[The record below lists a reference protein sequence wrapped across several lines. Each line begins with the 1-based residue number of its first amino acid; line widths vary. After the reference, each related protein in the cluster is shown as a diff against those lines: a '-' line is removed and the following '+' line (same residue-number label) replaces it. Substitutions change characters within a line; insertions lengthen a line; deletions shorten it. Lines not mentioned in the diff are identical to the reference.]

1 MPLRARRGDRANDAV
16 MTRPALIHRFRRG
29 DVDGEAATT
38 DLSPCAG
45 VQGLPKVVGQT
56 AARGAPDK
64 AGRGPFPDRSGRGF
78 GQTRPVILPGTG
90 VKSRHLAIPNDCACK
105 AREIGKKMPI
115 MGCGEAYGTAQ
126 IGRFRMQII
135 PIVTRWALYVG
146 SIADA
151 SDCQL
156 IRLQLHTG

>member
-1 MPLRARRGDRANDAV
+1 MPSR
-16 MTRPALIHRFRRG
+16 I
-29 DVDGEAATT
+29 
-38 DLSPCAG
+38 
-45 VQGLPKVVGQT
+45 
-56 AARGAPDK
+56 
-64 AGRGPFPDRSGRGF
+64 
-78 GQTRPVILPGTG
+78 G
-90 VKSRHLAIPNDCACK
+90 VKSPHSAIPNDCAGK